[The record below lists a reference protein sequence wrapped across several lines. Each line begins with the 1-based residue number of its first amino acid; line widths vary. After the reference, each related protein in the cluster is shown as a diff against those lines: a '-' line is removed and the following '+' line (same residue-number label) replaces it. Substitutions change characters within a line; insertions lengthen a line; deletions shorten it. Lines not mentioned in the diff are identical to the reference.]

1 MTARKEIKE
10 RLMKARHYLQV
21 SSEIIGKHRYPDK
34 KIRPHYHLELNNDE
48 NKGASQ
54 LLPVQLCPKDL
65 SEGPL
70 KRAYSVFTTQDTAI

>member
-21 SSEIIGKHRYPDK
+21 SSGIIGKHRYPDK

-48 NKGASQ
+48 NNGASQ
-54 LLPVQLCPKDL
+54 LLPVQLCPKDH
-65 SEGPL
+65 
-70 KRAYSVFTTQDTAI
+70 